1 MDVLAEIEKI
11 NQTKKDRI
19 QSYRNACSKTSHR
32 QLFNTLNYDID
43 QKANGLTG
51 ENREAYKRMK
61 AQKLAE
67 ADARDKANEEFWDSL
82 L

>member
-19 QSYRNACSKTSHR
+19 QSYRNACASTSHR
-32 QLFNTLNYDID
+32 QLFNTLNHDID
-43 QKANGLTG
+43 IKAHGLTG
-51 ENREAYKRMK
+51 TNREAYERMK

-67 ADARDKANEEFWDSL
+67 ADARDKANEEFWDNL
-82 L
+82 T